1 MRKKHGWLIYQEE
14 EIVRNQFSIR
24 VMCEN
29 AERLEIPLEVKTWQ
43 WWKAWKNDSWEASEE
58 NADCKVRELPGY
70 VINRSRD
77 TCLAEWF
84 EEKGIREGNRNRRK
98 KAK

>member
-29 AERLEIPLEVKTWQ
+29 AERLEILW
-43 WWKAWKNDSWEASEE
+43 
-58 NADCKVRELPGY
+58 R
-70 VINRSRD
+70 
-77 TCLAEWF
+77 
-84 EEKGIREGNRNRRK
+84 
-98 KAK
+98 